1 MDTTGAGRA
10 AGKRWRI
17 GSGLA
22 IAAVAVAGLVPL
34 VGAEAHRGAAHG
46 AAAAPSDKVLL
57 FAADGMRQDAVEKYA
72 AQGRMPG
79 MRELLRR
86 GAKASGNGLLTQAPP
101 NTGAGWNTLATGAW
115 PGVTGAT
122 NNTFHISGT
131 DFDDA
136 RRAGST
142 RACSRPRRS
151 PSRRS
156 ATARRWRRSS
166 GPAAAAP

>member
-1 MDTTGAGRA
+1 M
-10 AGKRWRI
+10 
-17 GSGLA
+17 
-22 IAAVAVAGLVPL
+22 
-34 VGAEAHRGAAHG
+34 
-46 AAAAPSDKVLL
+46 LL

-79 MRELLRR
+79 MRELLRH

-101 NTGAGWNTLATGAW
+101 NTGAGWHTLATGAW
-115 PGVTGAT
+115 PGVSGAL
-122 NNTFHISGT
+122 NNTFHINGQPFT
-131 DFDDA
+131 QP

-142 RACSRPRRS
+142 RGSSRPSRS

-156 ATARRWRRSS
+156 ATARRSRRSS

>member
-101 NTGAGWNTLATGAW
+101 NTGAGWNTLASGAW
-115 PGVTGAT
+115 PGVTGTT
-122 NNTFHISGT
+122 NNTFHISCT
-131 DFDDA
+131 DFTRSTSGLAPGVLQAETIAQSAERDGKKVA
-136 RRAGST
+136 QIEWAGG
-142 RACSRPRRS
+142 R
-151 PSRRS
+151 
-156 ATARRWRRSS
+156 
-166 GPAAAAP
+166 